1 MELVRSISRSRSRS
15 LRRDQDD
22 GVATVVSSFDV
33 AQQLGLSQ
41 AASGTSAA
49 SLAPSTGVLSVE
61 SLSKLP
67 SPSPSPSPTAS
78 ASSVVPRS
86 RKRTT
91 AMPSLSRMSIG
102 KRSSFRDSLSSAP
115 ASSVVPSSGP
125 HIFQSDSADGVS
137 CAYSYEVSLTPSTS
151 KFVEQER
158 QPDAARTTTSTKKSA
173 QLDLQHKQNHVD
185 DNRNI
190 TDTSTVEHC
199 PSNDSE
205 DYDSDVDSDS
215 DSGASHHDDSA
226 NGNENRKDSDP
237 FFTSDS
243 KTLKGTVLAGR
254 YRIIRELG
262 CGTFGRVM
270 ECYEIDHTKLLE
282 QVGLGT
288 WRGTLRPK
296 KSGIYAIKIIRNVER
311 YIRDAEIEADLLR
324 RVNKSGDRGSTL
336 FPIVHDEFDLPS
348 GTKCLVLEKL
358 GMNLYDVIKK
368 NDGEG
373 FDTYYVREI
382 AIQLFD
388 ALDHLHGIGIIHTD
402 LKPENIL
409 LVSNNS
415 DGDDV
420 RIKIV
425 DFGSAVTITKGSGAP
440 KFSIVNTRQYR
451 APEVL
456 LRIGWSFPSDIW
468 AGGCLLA
475 ELALGCLLFPTRS
488 TAEHLAIMEKKIGK
502 FPRRILLRGKA
513 SSSAVASKYF
523 DRMKGTHKMAAVLNE
538 DSSHFVEN
546 ECCSLKDELG
556 EEAVETGLY
565 DLLKTVLTLDP
576 WFRPKAKKALALAMN
591 IHEI

>member
-15 LRRDQDD
+15 LRRDQND

-41 AASGTSAA
+41 AASGTSTA
-49 SLAPSTGVLSVE
+49 SVAPSAGVLSIE

-67 SPSPSPSPTAS
+67 SPPPSPSPAAS
-78 ASSVVPRS
+78 ASSVVPRRS
-86 RKRTT
+86 RT
-91 AMPSLSRMSIG
+91 ALPNLSRMTIG
-102 KRSSFRDSLSSAP
+102 RRSSLRDSFASAP

-125 HIFQSDSADGVS
+125 HIFQSDSADGIS
-137 CAYSYEVSLTPSTS
+137 CAFSYEVSLTPSTS
-151 KFVEQER
+151 NIVEQER
-158 QPDAARTTTSTKKSA
+158 QPDAAKTTGTTSTTKSLPLGISCVRKGTSPFLKSNGTGDAATA
-173 QLDLQHKQNHVD
+173 QLDLQHKQKEID
-185 DNRNI
+185 DNRNV

-199 PSNDSE
+199 PSIDSD
-205 DYDSDVDSDS
+205 DYDSDLDSDS
-215 DSGASHHDDSA
+215 DSDSSHRDDSA
-226 NGNENRKDSDP
+226 NGNENRQDSDP
-237 FFTSDS
+237 FFTSDI
-243 KTLKGTVLAGR
+243 KTLKGTDLADR
-254 YRIIRELG
+254 YRIVRELG

-270 ECYEIDHTKLLE
+270 ECYEIDHAKLLE

-296 KSGIYAIKIIRNVER
+296 KSGVYAVKIIRNVER

-324 RVNKSGDRGSTL
+324 RVNKSGDRGITL

-382 AIQLFD
+382 AIQMFD

-425 DFGSAVTITKGSGAP
+425 DFGSAVASTKGSGAT

-488 TAEHLAIMEKKIGK
+488 TGK
-502 FPRRILLRGKA
+502 SIPRHECRRIRLCL
-513 SSSAVASKYF
+513 SLSMLTVPVILFSFVSNILYQ
-523 DRMKGTHKMAAVLNE
+523 LNIWQ
-538 DSSHFVEN
+538 
-546 ECCSLKDELG
+546 LWK
-556 EEAVETGLY
+556 
-565 DLLKTVLTLDP
+565 
-576 WFRPKAKKALALAMN
+576 RR
-591 IHEI
+591 